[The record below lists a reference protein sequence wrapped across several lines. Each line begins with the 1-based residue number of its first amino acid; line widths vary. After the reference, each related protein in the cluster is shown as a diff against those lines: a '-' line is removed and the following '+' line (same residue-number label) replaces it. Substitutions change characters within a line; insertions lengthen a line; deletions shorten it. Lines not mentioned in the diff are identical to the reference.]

1 MKRTLILCLAVGIAA
16 APAFS
21 GVVKKTKADVTFK
34 GFGRLTTARSEKLMA
49 DRMWVDSQNDFKGQ
63 GFLGGLAGKT
73 ILRPGNSGEIVNLP
87 ELTVL
92 RLDPKKKEYTVGP
105 IKKLSEET
113 KGGGAKS
120 EGETQPSE
128 ESQSEIKI
136 TRSDFKVEDT
146 GETSTINNFPVKKYT
161 VNWLTEWENVRTG
174 EKGANQLTT
183 VVWATPIS
191 ETLAQAQAEEM
202 KFSREYLK
210 AMGLNSDKLQQ
221 EILGTSWMSML
232 DSMNKAKGKP
242 SPDSSKYA
250 SELSKIKGYPVVV
263 DGQYFVTA
271 QNPQGEAQPSEDK
284 SSKSLLGGLAKK
296 VMKKKPTAEED
307 KEPALSYHTELIE
320 ISLANLSA
328 ADFLVPADYK
338 KKG

>member
-1 MKRTLILCLAVGIAA
+1 MKRILILWLAMGIAA

-34 GFGRLTTARSEKLMA
+34 GFGRLTTARSEKLIA

-87 ELTVL
+87 ELTVFK
-92 RLDPKKKEYTVGP
+92 LDPKKKEYTVGP

-113 KGGGAKS
+113 KGEEAKS
-120 EGETQPSE
+120 QGETQPSE
-128 ESQSEIKI
+128 ERQSDIKI
-136 TRSDFKVEDT
+136 TRSEFKVEDT

-161 VNWLTEWENVRTG
+161 VNWLTEWENVQTG
-174 EKGANQLTT
+174 EKGTNQLTT

-210 AMGLNSDKLQQ
+210 AIGLNTDQLQQ

-242 SPDSSKYA
+242 TPDSSTYA

-296 VMKKKPTAEED
+296 VMKKKPAAEEG
-307 KEPALSYHTELIE
+307 KEPALSYHTELVE
-320 ISLANLSA
+320 ISLADLSA
-328 ADFLVPADYK
+328 ADFQVPPDYK